1 MDTLL
6 LDLQRSPELI
16 APLAY
21 GLAAFALLLLVGRLL
36 RRSGA
41 LRVPLLP
48 YVVGAATLGF
58 AIALVAGLERLDLP
72 IDLELRNTLLAIL
85 LLAWGLVGLGLIESL
100 LFERWMLRRGVAIPR
115 LMRDIGRAI
124 AFIIVVLLTVRY
136 VFDLPLSSIVIS
148 STVLTAVIGFALQD

>member
-1 MDTLL
+1 MDTFLQ
-6 LDLQRSPELI
+6 DLQRSPELI
-16 APLAY
+16 VPLAY

-58 AIALVAGLERLDLP
+58 AIALVVGLERLDLP

-100 LFERWMLRRGVAIPR
+100 LFERWILRSGVAIPR

-124 AFIIVVLLTVRY
+124 AFIIVVPHAGAIECFQIRWRERSRSDWQSNRLIESL
-136 VFDLPLSSIVIS
+136 
-148 STVLTAVIGFALQD
+148 